1 MSNLDNLKQSWQAD
15 QKVPA
20 ELFDR
25 IGLAAKNST
34 DLLQSKIAR
43 RDSTEAFSSVL
54 VGAIFLGMSFY
65 TKTWID
71 WTGCMVVLATSFWI
85 PWRMWQARKGPKL
98 KLSAATFGECL
109 ENEIDLIDRQIDL
122 LRNVGWWYLL
132 PLFAGISLMLI
143 GLLGPPFAPFNIVVL
158 ITAIGICFSIYTW
171 VWSLNQE
178 AWKNHLVPLRDYY
191 VQVRDALDQ
200 NDDSLLPSVDA
211 PTEFLIPKRR
221 QPIGVQRWRIGCITT
236 VVGTIAIAIVGIY
249 LFRNFDERT
258 GAFVFSSVPVVAI
271 LLIAMTGIWKRIYG
285 IDDSISRK

>member
-221 QPIGVQRWRIGCITT
+221 QPIGVQRWRIGWITT

-271 LLIAMTGIWKRIYG
+271 LLIAITGIWKRIYG